1 MKLVLYIVTSYSPEL
16 IHYMK
21 KKKMNIS
28 LFFVLGFLGDQV
40 VITAI
45 GVENT
50 DAESTETI
58 EERDPLRRGRTHERE
73 VDQDVQTDSPEGE
86 KYSPDSSE
94 GEQYSP
100 NSSED
105 EEFRGERDTSLSHR
119 SVSDYPDDGEL
130 YSPREDVDKMSP
142 NLKDDSTGLDDNMM
156 EDAEADDSALR
167 GDRETE
173 LEPDSP
179 ETPLGDSTEEVNID
193 PSDRQEESTGLDKE
207 MVEFPEAGDHPAH
220 RGARETGDGPVREI
234 DPVEESTE
242 EANDDLSGRS
252 PNVVSSISQA
262 ADTASEEVISATRDS
277 EEPKKERRDESTSV
291 AEPRND
297 AEETRPGSIQAEI
310 PSPNAVNENLHVHK
324 AEPISSVT
332 EDEEKELHPEAQHV
346 GISPHVQDGGKPVS
360 VETQY
365 FEEKMLNVERNRLL
379 NDPLTRVFD
388 ELFGDSLEWFPSQGD
403 NSGPKDKFSILV
415 NCNNKQDDSDYK
427 VNLVTTL
434 CPFLRSDADNACGT
448 IRRASYQFDDG
459 KKLCSSDCAPH
470 LNAVLEALRRR
481 ENLIHRHDMAVFRD
495 IANQFLLQFAGICR
509 LGSSPRLET

>member
-1 MKLVLYIVTSYSPEL
+1 MKLVLYIVTSFSPER

-28 LFFVLGFLGDQV
+28 LFFILGFFGDQV

-50 DAESTETI
+50 DAVSTETVKDPRRNARII
-58 EERDPLRRGRTHERE
+58 ERKVEQG
-73 VDQDVQTDSPEGE
+73 VQT
-86 KYSPDSSE
+86 DSSE
-94 GEQYSP
+94 GEEYS
-100 NSSED
+100 D
-105 EEFRGERDTSLSHR
+105 D
-119 SVSDYPDDGEL
+119 PDDEDYSSPGEDRDDL
-130 YSPREDVDKMSP
+130 SP
-142 NLKDDSTGLDDNMM
+142 NLKEGSTGLYDDMM
-156 EDAEADDSALR
+156 EDTEADDSALR

-173 LEPDSP
+173 LGPDHA
-179 ETPLGDSTEEVNID
+179 ETPLGDSTKMVYSD
-193 PSDRQEESTGLDKE
+193 PSERQKDSTSLASE
-207 MVEFPEAGDHPAH
+207 MVEAPEAGDDSALT
-220 RGARETGDGPVREI
+220 GARETGDGSDREL
-234 DPVEESTE
+234 DPVEESSE

-252 PNVVSSISQA
+252 PNVVSSSSQA
-262 ADTASEEVISATRDS
+262 ADTASKEVISATRDTVDPIKDSS
-277 EEPKKERRDESTSV
+277 EESTSV

-297 AEETRPGSIQAEI
+297 AKETRPDSIQAEI
-310 PSPNAVNENLHVHK
+310 PTPNVVNENLQVHK
-324 AEPISSVT
+324 AVSKSSGT
-332 EDEEKELHPEAQHV
+332 EGKEKDMNSGAQHV

-388 ELFGDSLEWFPSQGD
+388 ELFGDSLEWFPSHSATQ
-403 NSGPKDKFSILV
+403 DKFSILV

-434 CPFLRSDADNACGT
+434 CPFLRSDASNPCGT

-459 KKLCSSDCAPH
+459 KKLCSSHCAPH